1 MINEEEF
8 SMIGNHTSHN
18 FLTNS
23 LNLLDFINIKHY
35 GVPKPLS
42 SSICFHSLQGVL
54 AVGNID
60 GNIKM

>member
-8 SMIGNHTSHN
+8 SVIGNHSSVNIHK
-18 FLTNS
+18 NS

-35 GVPKPLS
+35 GVPKLLS
-42 SSICFHSLQGVL
+42 SSICFHSLLGVL